1 MAKGGGDK
9 TSAADVT
16 RDNMSASKCI
26 GSPTAAAAAA
36 AATIAA
42 TAIATTSIGYRRLAF
57 LLCADAHVE
66 HSHLPFGGS
75 VRPTHA

>member
-1 MAKGGGDK
+1 
-9 TSAADVT
+9 
-16 RDNMSASKCI
+16 MSASKCI
-26 GSPTAAAAAA
+26 GSPIAAAAAAAAA

-42 TAIATTSIGYRRLAF
+42 TAITTTSIGYRRLAF
-57 LLCADAHVE
+57 LFCADAHVE